1 MQINRAIFIA
11 CFAIFSAESQ
21 TVSREYIRFNGSVVA
36 IESPTSS
43 PPAAPT
49 ILSLTPVNGSG
60 SPETFTATFSDP
72 SGASDIEY
80 IMYWFY
86 STGPNCHLAYYPGSN
101 LFYLDDA
108 AVDYNWVGHGA
119 PGSSATL
126 DNGVCSLNLASST
139 ASGSGNILTVGAN
152 ISFESAATYTE
163 SLSATDPAGTNG
175 WTSFGTWTASGT
187 SVPGAGIYDDRDSH
201 LVYTGSDWW
210 QASAS
215 GLYDSTESG
224 AWYEGDSVS
233 FQFSGTQISYVY
245 SMSSNQGYRDI
256 YIDGGLVQSNL
267 DAYLAPTGGTT
278 NYLWQKLWTY
288 GGLPPG
294 THTIEVVATGT
305 NDPSAT
311 DHYITVDAFIV
322 GTSYNDN
329 SSSVS
334 YSGSGWT
341 TTTNSSLWD
350 GDEHFTNTTGNSATF
365 SFTGPF
371 VTYVYAPFTNMGI
384 ANISIDGTSY
394 GTLDEYCP
402 TNIFQGSVSFSGLS
416 SGSHTFTVS
425 VSGSSNSGSSG
436 DYLTTDQFIAAQ

>member
-1 MQINRAIFIA
+1 MN
-11 CFAIFSAESQ
+11 SQ

-36 IESPTSS
+36 IETSS
-43 PPAAPT
+43 PSAPPAAPT

-60 SPETFTATFSDP
+60 SSATFTSTYSDP
-72 SGASDIEY
+72 SGASDIEF
-80 IMYWFY
+80 IQYWFY
-86 STGPNCHLAYYPGSN
+86 SSGPNCHLAYYPGAN
-101 LFYLDDA
+101 QIYLDDP
-108 AVDYNWVGHGA
+108 AVDYHWVGNGA
-119 PGSSATL
+119 PGSSGTL
-126 DNGVCSLNLASST
+126 SNGVCSVNLATSS
-139 ASGSGNILTVGAN
+139 ASESGNILTVAAS
-152 ISFESAATYTE
+152 ISFASAATYGE
-163 SLSATDPAGTNG
+163 FLSATDPAGTNG
-175 WTSFGTWTASGT
+175 WTGFGTWTVSGVT
-187 SVPGAGIYDDRDSH
+187 YPGAGIYDDRDSN
-201 LVYTGSDWW
+201 LVYSGSDWW

-224 AWYEGDSVS
+224 AWYAGDSVT

-245 SMSSNQGYRDI
+245 SMSANQGYRNI
-256 YIDGGLVQSNL
+256 YIDGSLVQSNL

-288 GGLPPG
+288 GGLAPG
-294 THTIEVVATGT
+294 NHTIQVIATGT
-305 NDPSAT
+305 NNPSAT

-334 YSGSGWT
+334 YSGTGWT
-341 TTTNSSLWD
+341 TTTATGLWN
-350 GDEHFTNTTGNSATF
+350 GDEHYTNATGASATF

-384 ANISIDGTSY
+384 ASISIDGVSY

-416 SGSHTFTVS
+416 SGSHTLTVS
-425 VSGSSNSGSSG
+425 VSGSENSGSSG
-436 DYLTTDQFIAAQ
+436 TYLTTDDFIAQ